1 MEQACT
7 IRLCK
12 PDVVSVGMP
21 VLLLKAT
28 RPMGTVEEANRE
40 PRVAGKTLILPNSGG
55 TPAHQ
60 WERGPFEAC
69 VDQLPGTCCGT
80 CRVDSVVGEAQQRT
94 RHPSAGRG
102 RPTLSGGVLWQL
114 RRSACFDRREREK
127 LSTGRCSLGFAFGAL
142 TTIMARTKPIDDG
155 RSSTAPV
162 LPMVPSAKDSP
173 TGQPR
178 FGSLETSTSS
188 GYCSSSSKHARDDTS
203 AVASSTS
210 TALGGRG
217 VDAHRA
223 SVVWL
228 ASPAVSARLTC
239 FAGLGGTRATWLRRV
254 ALEEAVGGDH
264 LVHRDG
270 LDLLVAVEP

>member
-1 MEQACT
+1 
-7 IRLCK
+7 
-12 PDVVSVGMP
+12 
-21 VLLLKAT
+21 
-28 RPMGTVEEANRE
+28 
-40 PRVAGKTLILPNSGG
+40 
-55 TPAHQ
+55 
-60 WERGPFEAC
+60 
-69 VDQLPGTCCGT
+69 
-80 CRVDSVVGEAQQRT
+80 
-94 RHPSAGRG
+94 
-102 RPTLSGGVLWQL
+102 
-114 RRSACFDRREREK
+114 
-127 LSTGRCSLGFAFGAL
+127 
-142 TTIMARTKPIDDG
+142 MARTKPIDDG

-178 FGSLETSTSS
+178 FGSLETITSS

-270 LDLLVAVEP
+270 LDLLVAVEPVDDLGHLDAPALPAQLREHACRHLGIPRERPAVRAEEAVVGATLVGKPRAAVHAARLLRFDEPRLGPGAVDAAERTIARRYEPPGACLRAEGQCDDTAPEGRAARMIAPA